1 MDSTASSVPE
11 SPRPDG
17 PIRKALENELN
28 EKVFQSVPQSEGS
41 YKVLIVDRAALRILS
56 STMDHNS
63 IIDQGF
69 NLIEMLEYKRE
80 PLRTSSAVYLLT
92 PSVETIDQ
100 LCQESSRHYKS
111 YRVFFTSHVPD
122 YLMNVFKE
130 KCRFLPKLKAFTEL
144 NARFL
149 ALESRLFSLDRL
161 GASIPQLHSVDFGAD
176 KMRTEL
182 SEMAEHLAEVCTLVA
197 PSTDWTIRHD
207 GMSFTARTLGSLV
220 NEELRDKLRTERM
233 KQREQSG
240 HTGDEELANFGA
252 DGKQKQATL
261 LVIDRV
267 SDLVTPLIHDYHY
280 QTMAHDLLT
289 LNYHKP
295 GGVHM
300 EVPDNESKTPDKTKF
315 EKLDGEDEDPVWTS
329 IRSMFIQD
337 ALQHVQQAF
346 QIFLEND
353 AAYKIRNKG
362 GQEVGMKEMSAAVRS
377 LPVSRKKADKYA
389 LHILVARMCLER
401 VSNTNLTELTLL
413 EQDLI
418 VGRAPDGTKL
428 KVDEVIAMLVTTLE
442 DEKFDLVDRLR
453 LFFLCLIVIE
463 GMTGLANEASYL
475 ATSRTFISKMKRA
488 LMERFSQHWVDAH
501 LSDEQRASLKG
512 LQRLLTTA
520 HDGYSRLAWKI
531 DPDGAHH
538 HNTDDQSL
546 TAKLA
551 HRFAQRQETKKR
563 RAALKQRLK
572 RRGRISRDGDANG
585 RTGGASL
592 GDDED
597 SQKTSSDDMAHY
609 DVARYVPPLWGI
621 MMDMIDQ
628 ALDNDA
634 FPRTTEL
641 SVESILTGN
650 TSPQPETS
658 ASSGNHGGKSYKSAK
673 FMQNFRRGEDSREFR
688 RKTDGSSSTSTSS
701 DDASSATSEL
711 QHGPSLDENHL
722 FMVFIVGGVSYTEVR
737 AMYDVCARRNVN
749 IVIGAT
755 NILTPNKFLRY
766 LAAVDDPVVRLEVML
781 PPLPLE
787 LAVVRKPQLQ
797 NRPIDSFTPS
807 VNATGGASAPND
819 EEQEQRAQQMDDEFH
834 ESRQTQDVIVVQP
847 YRKKKGLKK
856 LFGKR

>member
-1 MDSTASSVPE
+1 MDSTSSSVSE

-41 YKVLIVDRAALRILS
+41 LKVLIVDRAALRILS

-63 IIDQGF
+63 IVDKGF
-69 NLIEMLEYKRE
+69 NVIEMLEYKRE
-80 PLRTSSAVYLLT
+80 PLRTMPAVYLLT
-92 PSVETIDQ
+92 PSVETVDQ
-100 LCQESSRHYKS
+100 LCAESSRHYQS

-130 KCRFLPKLKAFTEL
+130 KCRFLKKIKAFTEL

-176 KMRTEL
+176 KMRIEL
-182 SEMAEHLAEVCTLVA
+182 SEMADHLAEVCSLVA
-197 PSTDWTIRHD
+197 PATDWTIRHD

-220 NEELRDKLRTERM
+220 NEELRDKLRTQRM

-240 HTGDEELANFGA
+240 HTLDEELANLGA

-261 LVIDRV
+261 LIIDRV

-280 QTMAHDLLT
+280 QAMAHDLLP

-300 EVPDNESKTPDKTKF
+300 EVPDNESKTPDKKKF
-315 EKLDGEDEDPVWTS
+315 EKLDGEDEDPMWTS

-377 LPVSRKKADKYA
+377 LPASRKKADKYA
-389 LHILVARMCLER
+389 LHILAARMCLER
-401 VSNTNLTELTLL
+401 VSSTNLTELTLL

-428 KVDEVIAMLVTTLE
+428 KVDEVIAMLITTLE
-442 DEKFDLVDRLR
+442 DEDKFELVDRLR

-488 LMERFSQHWVDAH
+488 LMERFSQHWVDTY

-512 LQRLLTTA
+512 LQRLLNTA

-563 RAALKQRLK
+563 RATLKQRLN
-572 RRGRISRDGDANG
+572 RHVHGGGLGDDDANG

-597 SQKTSSDDMAHY
+597 SQKTASDDRAHY

-628 ALDNDA
+628 TLDNDA

-658 ASSGNHGGKSYKSAK
+658 ASSSSGNHGDKSYKSGK
-673 FMQNFRRGEDSREFR
+673 FLQNFRRGA
-688 RKTDGSSSTSTSS
+688 SSSSSTSS

-711 QHGPSLDENHL
+711 QHGRSHDENHL

-737 AMYDVCARRNVN
+737 AMYDVCAKRNVN

-755 NILTPNKFLRY
+755 NILTPHKFLRY
-766 LAAVDDPVVRLEVML
+766 LAAVDDPVVRLQVLL

-807 VNATGGASAPND
+807 VNAQGGASAPDD

-834 ESRQTQDVIVVQP
+834 QSRKTEEVIVVQP

-856 LFGKR
+856 FFGKH